1 MHTNIFKDKGL
12 IASLSV
18 FSLAL
23 AAGVFF
29 NRKTIPKD
37 AKVEEEVTKSE
48 LN

>member
-1 MHTNIFKDKGL
+1 MYSNIFKDKGL

-18 FSLAL
+18 FSIAL

-29 NRKTIPKD
+29 NRKTTPKD
-37 AKVEEEVTKSE
+37 AKLEEVTKSE